1 MARQRMF
8 PTDRALLKALV
19 EKYPPATILGEVNR
33 MITAAPKKKI
43 GKPKDPPRATFSN
56 SLSMLL
62 RVETKRRE
70 KLGGG
75 KHSMRH
81 AAKLVADEDRDGRHY
96 TASYIE
102 KECRAAMR
110 DLRALNPTADHDK
123 LFDEM
128 VGRGATI
135 ALNKSGIHH
144 FGK

>member
-1 MARQRMF
+1 MSPA
-8 PTDRALLKALV
+8 DRTLMRALV
-19 EKYPPATILGEVNR
+19 EKYPQATIREEVER
-33 MITAAPKKKI
+33 MIDAAPKKKI

-75 KHSMRH
+75 KHSTRH
-81 AAKLVADEDRDGRHY
+81 AAKLVADEDEDGRHY

-110 DLRALNPTADHDK
+110 HLRAINPAADHDK

-128 VGRGATI
+128 VGRGASI
-135 ALNKSGIHH
+135 ALNKGGIHH